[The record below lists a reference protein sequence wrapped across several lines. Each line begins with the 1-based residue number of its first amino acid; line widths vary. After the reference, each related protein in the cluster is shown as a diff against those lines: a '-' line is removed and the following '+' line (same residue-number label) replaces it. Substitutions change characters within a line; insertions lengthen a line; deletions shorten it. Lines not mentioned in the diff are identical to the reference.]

1 MLENDQE
8 ALKKAYGNVLLN
20 QNHKYCVFFILEM
33 KLTEVQ
39 SDQTTNNND
48 VILER
53 DSLRQEIELFK
64 IAIDQWSK
72 QFEGLRLINEELTQ

>member
-1 MLENDQE
+1 
-8 ALKKAYGNVLLN
+8 
-20 QNHKYCVFFILEM
+20 M